1 MKKYSKRSFKKVFV
15 LTIILFCIGSFSI
28 PVFYLLSRCYHNSF
42 NLKREKISLAAKFVS
57 SKVEDMFENYEKL
70 ISNLAYGIYLD
81 RTGSKSSIY
90 RSLKFAIKTNPSII
104 SLKILDSSLKVT
116 TCYPFEREEIGID
129 YSGYDFVR
137 ASLSE
142 GTSWSQVYVSP
153 YKGLPVI
160 AVAACFELGVLV
172 GEMDLQIV
180 QDNLRPKNHMP
191 DLYVIVVDSKGNLV
205 AHPKWEMVTQR
216 MNISHEPIVEKTLR
230 GEESGPEFTLQG
242 KAFIGA
248 SSRLNLNG
256 WAVIVGEPKEKALAK
271 LRSSTL
277 SVILLLA
284 LLACLGALI
293 AWFWVKQ
300 LLVPFKT
307 TLNVTNKVRE
317 GKIDDLSQES
327 NYKEFQEIF
336 DSLNSMAQAIKDREN
351 ALRASEAKYRD
362 LVEGAVDPIVIV
374 DIEGNIMEVNKAFLD
389 IGYVLNEVIGRHI
402 TDFLGPKHK
411 YLFQYARERILNKE
425 SIQFEAE
432 GPEHEGGR
440 KWYSVSVRPILNEAG
455 ELVAAQWI
463 ARDITELKRSEE
475 ALRISENR
483 FKELYNSVSDFIYT
497 QDLDG
502 KILSCNPALSRLF
515 GYEPEEFV
523 GRKVSDFMKPEFRE
537 AFETEYLAK
546 LKERKKLEGV
556 TSYFT
561 KDGRKVYVE
570 WKSTLVEPEV
580 GPPFITGIA
589 RDITEKF
596 LIQRSL
602 KESESR
608 LKAIFETVPVP
619 VAVYDSNGC
628 LIALNTAFTEVFGWT
643 LEEAKGQKLPPLPEE
658 EIEEVRL
665 KREEAVRKGSIQT
678 LKGHRFTKD
687 GKLLDVEI
695 YASAL
700 VAKNGKLELLVV
712 AFHDV
717 TERNRLEKA
726 LQHAEKMEALGTLA
740 GGIAH
745 NFNNILMGIL
755 GNAQLLKMRLG
766 KEHPEAKRIDTILT
780 LINDASNLTKQMLGL
795 AKGGK
800 YELRPTDLNVLIREH
815 NRIFGQ
821 TRKDVE
827 IREELSDGLWSVMC
841 DRGQMKQVLMNLYV
855 NAVQAMEAKS
865 AQVAPG
871 FERKVIAIKTEN
883 VFLKERQLG
892 EYQPD
897 EGDFVKISIS
907 DNGIGMDEHIK
918 KRIFEPFFTTK
929 TMGRGTGLGL
939 ASVYGI
945 VKNHGGYIEV
955 ESTLGEGSTFHIY
968 LPRMSQFAEIK
979 DKQEKKE
986 YKLARRTGTILLVDD
1001 EELVLQTAK
1010 ELIEELGFKVIGVTD
1025 PLEALKVHEDY
1036 EDKLDLIIVDMIMPK
1051 MNGLEL
1057 IKAIREKDQN
1067 VKIMVSSGYGL
1078 ESDLIGAE
1086 ELNIAGIVQKPF
1098 SIHSISDAINAVI

>member
-1 MKKYSKRSFKKVFV
+1 MNLTKRKSLKGTITFYMILLCFV
-15 LTIILFCIGSFSI
+15 PTLLLSIILITRCFLLHKEQIYQNSQYITFS
-28 PVFYLLSRCYHNSF
+28 LSS
-42 NLKREKISLAAKFVS
+42 EI
-57 SKVEDMFENYEKL
+57 E
-70 ISNLAYGIYLD
+70 
-81 RTGSKSSIY
+81 
-90 RSLKFAIKTNPSII
+90 RSLKYYEHFLEQLANNLSIEI
-104 SLKILDSSLKVT
+104 STKNALSYDSLKLAFVQMPGFTSLKVLDT
-116 TCYPFEREEIGID
+116 DFRVRTCVPFQREELGID
-129 YSGYDFVR
+129 YSGHDFVR
-137 ASLSE
+137 CTSEKKVCWSEVYLSLTT
-142 GTSWSQVYVSP
+142 GKILVSM
-153 YKGLPVI
+153 
-160 AVAACFELGVLV
+160 ATAFDFGVLLADLDIDV
-172 GEMDLQIV
+172 IQEMVREKIV
-180 QDNLRPKNHMP
+180 QPYLHVIILDSHGNVIVHPDPKVARERLNLRN
-191 DLYVIVVDSKGNLV
+191 
-205 AHPKWEMVTQR
+205 
-216 MNISHEPIVEKTLR
+216 EPSVGKLLR
-230 GEESGPEFTLQG
+230 REPLGQEFSLQG
-242 KAFIGA
+242 KEYIGTLKRLEFNGWVVKVGHLKTEALKNIKTSQLLAIGFIFLFTCLAALIGLRFVRQLILPINALQEMARAIKAGDFSIPKQA
-248 SSRLNLNG
+248 SSFSEL
-256 WAVIVGEPKEKALAK
+256 
-271 LRSSTL
+271 
-277 SVILLLA
+277 
-284 LLACLGALI
+284 
-293 AWFWVKQ
+293 
-300 LLVPFKT
+300 
-307 TLNVTNKVRE
+307 
-317 GKIDDLSQES
+317 QEV
-327 NYKEFQEIF
+327 YDAFC
-336 DSLNSMAQAIKDREN
+336 SMAQEIARREAELKRN
-351 ALRASEAKYRD
+351 EMKYRD
-362 LVEGAVDPIVIV
+362 LIENAVDPIFIL
-374 DIEGNIMEVNKAFLD
+374 DTKGNIKQANRAFLMK
-389 IGYVLNEVIGRHI
+389 VPESQEVIGRHI
-402 TDFLGPKHK
+402 FEFVSPEHGG
-411 YLFQYARERILNKE
+411 LFNHGLEKALNNKPY
-425 SIQFEAE
+425 QFELEWKGKSNKASF
-432 GPEHEGGR
+432 
-440 KWYSVSVRPILNEAG
+440 YSVSMRPLTDESGMVTA
-455 ELVAAQWI
+455 VQCV
-463 ARDITELKRSEE
+463 ARDITQLKESEK
-475 ALRISENR
+475 R
-483 FKELYNSVSDFIYT
+483 FRMLYESVSDFIYT
-497 QDLDG
+497 QDLEG

-546 LKERKKLEGV
+546 LKERKELEGV
-556 TSYFT
+556 TTYFT

-580 GPPFITGIA
+580 GQPFITGIA

-619 VAVYDSNGC
+619 VAVYDPNGC

-643 LEEAKGQKLPPLPEE
+643 LEEARGQKLPPLPEE
-658 EIEEVRL
+658 EMEEVRL
-665 KREEAVRKGSIQT
+665 KREETIRKGSMQR
-678 LKGHRFTKD
+678 LRGHRFTKD
-687 GKLLDVEI
+687 GRLLDVEI

-700 VAKNGKLELLVV
+700 VAKDGKLELLVV

-827 IREELSDGLWSVMC
+827 IREELSDGLWQVMC

-855 NAVQAMEAKS
+855 NAVQAIEAKS

-883 VFLKERQLG
+883 VFLKEGQLG

-897 EGDFVKISIS
+897 GGDFVKISIS

-929 TMGRGTGLGL
+929 AMGRGTGLGL

-955 ESTLGEGSTFHIY
+955 ESTLGQGSTFHIY

-979 DKQEKKE
+979 DKQEKEE
-986 YKLARRTGTILLVDD
+986 YKLPRRTGTILLIDD

-1036 EDKLDLIIVDMIMPK
+1036 GDKLDLIIVDIIMPK
-1051 MNGLEL
+1051 MSGFEL
-1057 IKAIREKDQN
+1057 IKAIRAKDQN
-1067 VKIMVSSGYGL
+1067 VKIIVSSGYGL
-1078 ESDLIGAE
+1078 ESDRIGAE

-1098 SIHSISDAINAVI
+1098 SIHSISEAINAVI